1 MATER
6 VSWRGDVRL
15 HFGIFLSLHELSHCL
30 VGSLLGVPTHT
41 VNVTTLQS
49 THDIWDSYAMSPYEV
64 CSSSPGHTTVHNF
77 SQELST
83 RTLSQFLLENEGK
96 RCVVVLDVWAGSLS

>member
-1 MATER
+1 MNKISAPFRTQWPREEFPGAEMYVTSR
-6 VSWRGDVRL
+6 M
-15 HFGIFLSLHELSHCL
+15 FLSLHELSHCS

-64 CSSSPGHTTVHNF
+64 CFSSPGHTTVHNF
-77 SQELST
+77 FTGVVYENPFPVST
-83 RTLSQFLLENEGK
+83 RERG
-96 RCVVVLDVWAGSLS
+96 